1 MTTDLAKVAS
11 TELAIAADQTNF
23 TQVQRKAL
31 EHMGVDDA
39 TDEDLQVYFH
49 QCKRTGLDPFTGQI
63 HMIGRNA
70 SEYNPKTK
78 EKTWKTKY
86 TIQTGIDGFR
96 LIGRRAAD
104 QAGQTISMDQPEWLA
119 EDGTWRPAW
128 SNKWG
133 LPIAARVKIYRNG
146 EPFTAVAMF
155 DEYAQKTRNGTLTQ
169 MWQQRP
175 AGQLSKCAEALAWRM
190 AFPQDLAG
198 MYTAEEMHQATNADT
213 QLGYQATEEAQEQ
226 QAAQDQATFEQS
238 AQQSINDAWNNQDQL
253 GELGQWASQQ
263 GWPEEYVNMIRDRW
277 TELNNMPQATE
288 PGQETIDVEVIDEQP
303 EK

>member
-1 MTTDLAKVAS
+1 MTADLAKVAS

-169 MWQQRP
+169 MW
-175 AGQLSKCAEALAWRM
+175 
-190 AFPQDLAG
+190 
-198 MYTAEEMHQATNADT
+198 
-213 QLGYQATEEAQEQ
+213 
-226 QAAQDQATFEQS
+226 
-238 AQQSINDAWNNQDQL
+238 
-253 GELGQWASQQ
+253 
-263 GWPEEYVNMIRDRW
+263 
-277 TELNNMPQATE
+277 
-288 PGQETIDVEVIDEQP
+288 
-303 EK
+303 

>member
-1 MTTDLAKVAS
+1 MSSDLAKAAS
-11 TELAIAADQTNF
+11 TELAISTDQTNF
-23 TQVQRKAL
+23 TTVQRKAL

-39 TDEDLQVYFH
+39 TEEDLQVYFH
-49 QCKRTGLDPFTGQI
+49 QVKRTGLDPFTGQI
-63 HMIGRNA
+63 HMIGRRS
-70 SEYNPKTK
+70 SEYDHQTK

-146 EPFTAVAMF
+146 QPFTAVAMF

-175 AGQLSKCAEALAWRM
+175 AGQLSKCAEALSWRM

-198 MYTAEEMHQATNADT
+198 MYTAEEMNQATNADT
-213 QLGYQATEEAQEQ
+213 QMGYQQQEEQ
-226 QAAQDQATFEQS
+226 QAQHEAENKASFEQQAETS
-238 AQQSINDAWNNQDQL
+238 IQQAWDDIDQL
-253 GELGQWASQQ
+253 VSLGKWARKHQWPQ
-263 GWPEEYVNMIRDRW
+263 EYIDRLTNRW
-277 TELNNMPQATE
+277 NELNDRT
-288 PGQETIDVEVIDEQP
+288 QEQREDIVDAEVIDEP